1 MLSFRFQA
9 PTRILFG
16 PDTVAQLA
24 AELSSLGIS
33 KALVVTDP
41 GIVRAGLLERVTRV
55 LEKDGVAFEVFDHV
69 EPNPR
74 DTTILAGAEVA
85 RHSGA
90 GALVA
95 LGGGSPIDAAKAM
108 AVMAANDGPLAG
120 YCGAGADPWPV
131 RPVPIIAIPTTAGTG
146 AEVSGAAMI
155 NLVAAPRKA
164 DIFGQ
169 SIRPVTAIL
178 DPVLT
183 VGLPPGLTAS
193 TGIDAMSHALEAYVA
208 LYANPITDALAEQAM
223 RLVAGNLRQATI
235 DGENL
240 EARGHMLLASAM
252 AVLAAGAGLGVIHSL
267 AQTTGGFYDAPH
279 GLSIAACFS
288 LGMGYNLPAAP
299 EKFARIAQLLGADVS
314 GLSRSAAAEAAVPAL
329 EALLRDLG
337 ITVDLRDLG
346 VNLADIPRLAE
357 LAMLDG
363 CTPTNP
369 RPIDEAG
376 FAALFARGLKQDP
389 VTESGRNVGDNR

>member
-9 PTRILFG
+9 PTKILFG
-16 PDTVAQLA
+16 PDAVAQLP
-24 AELSSLGIS
+24 AELSSLGAS

-41 GIVRAGLLERVTRV
+41 GILRAGLVEKLTTV
-55 LEKDGVAFEVFDHV
+55 LGQGGIGVEVFDQV

-108 AVMAANDGPLAG
+108 AVMAANDGSLTD

-131 RPVPIIAIPTTAGTG
+131 RPVPIVAIPTTAGTG

-155 NLVAAPRKA
+155 NLVAESRKA

-169 SIRPVTAIL
+169 SIRPVTAVL

-193 TGIDAMSHALEAYVA
+193 TGIDALSHALEAYVA

-223 RLVAGNLRQATI
+223 RLVAGNLRRATF

-240 EARGHMLLASAM
+240 EARGNMLVASAM
-252 AVLAAGAGLGVIHSL
+252 AVMAAGAGLGVIHSL
-267 AQTTGGFYDAPH
+267 AQTIGGFYDAPH
-279 GLSIAACFS
+279 GLGIAVCFP
-288 LGMGYNLPAAP
+288 LGMRYNLSAAP
-299 EKFARIAQLLGADVS
+299 EKFARIAQLLGADVA
-314 GLSRSAAAEAAVPAL
+314 GLSPSAAAEAAVPAL

-337 ITVDLRDLG
+337 ITSDLKDLG
-346 VNLADIPRLAE
+346 ARQADIPRLAE

-376 FAALFARGLKQDP
+376 FAALFARGL
-389 VTESGRNVGDNR
+389 E

>member
-1 MLSFRFQA
+1 MLSFAFRA
-9 PTRILFG
+9 PTKIVFG
-16 PDTVAQLA
+16 PDAVAQLA
-24 AELSSLGIS
+24 DELAGLGAD

-41 GIVRAGLLERVTRV
+41 GLVRAGLLERVTNV
-55 LEKDGVAFEVFDHV
+55 LREHDVAFEVFDQI

-74 DTTILAGAEVA
+74 DTTILIGAEAA
-85 RHSGA
+85 RDSGA
-90 GALVA
+90 GAIVA

-108 AVMAANDGPLAG
+108 AVMAANDGPLAA

-131 RPVPIIAIPTTAGTG
+131 APVPIIAIPTTAGTG

-155 NLVAAPRKA
+155 NLVSESRKA

-169 SIRPVTAIL
+169 SIRPVTAVL

-183 VGLPPGLTAS
+183 VGLPPHLTAS
-193 TGIDAMSHALEAYVA
+193 TGIDALSHALEAYVA
-208 LYANPITDALAEQAM
+208 LYANPITDALAEKAIQ
-223 RLVAGNLRQATI
+223 LVADNLHLVYV
-235 DGENL
+235 DPENL

-252 AVLAAGAGLGVIHSL
+252 AVMAAGAGLGIIHSL
-267 AQTTGGFYDAPH
+267 AQTIGGFYDAPH

-288 LGMGYNLPAAP
+288 LGMRYNLPAAP
-299 EKFARIAQLLGADVS
+299 DKFARIAHLLGADVA
-314 GLSRSAAAEAAVPAL
+314 GLSRSSAAEAAVPAL
-329 EALLRDLG
+329 EALLSELG
-337 ITVDLRDLG
+337 ITADLPALG
-346 VNLADIPRLAE
+346 VREADIPRLAE

-376 FAALFARGLKQDP
+376 FAALFAQGL
-389 VTESGRNVGDNR
+389 E

>member
-9 PTRILFG
+9 PTKILFG
-16 PDTVAQLA
+16 PDAVAQLA
-24 AELSSLGIS
+24 DELSSFGAS

-41 GIVRAGLLERVTRV
+41 GIVRAGLMERVTTV
-55 LEKDGVAFEVFDHV
+55 LEKGGAAFEVYDQI

-74 DTTILAGAEVA
+74 DTTILTGAELA
-85 RHSGA
+85 QRTGA
-90 GALVA
+90 GAIVA
-95 LGGGSPIDAAKAM
+95 LGGGSPIDAAKAI
-108 AVMAANDGPLAG
+108 AVMAANDGPLAD

-155 NLVAAPRKA
+155 NLVAESRKA

-183 VGLPPGLTAS
+183 VGLPPHLTAT
-193 TGIDAMSHALEAYVA
+193 TGIDALSHALEAYVA
-208 LYANPITDALAEQAM
+208 KHANPFTDALAEKAIQ
-223 RLVAGNLRQATI
+223 LVADNVRLAYVSP
-235 DGENL
+235 ENL
-240 EARGHMLLASAM
+240 EARGNMLLASAM
-252 AVLAAGAGLGVIHSL
+252 AVMAAGAGLGVIHSL
-267 AQTTGGFYDAPH
+267 AQTIGGFYDAPH
-279 GLSIAACFS
+279 GLSIAVCFAA
-288 LGMGYNLPAAP
+288 GMRYNLFTVPA
-299 EKFARIAQLLGADVS
+299 KFARIAQLLGADVA
-314 GLSRSAAAEAAVPAL
+314 GLSTMAAAKRAVPAL
-329 EALLRDLG
+329 QELLADLD
-337 ITVDLRDLG
+337 IMADMRALG
-346 VNLADIPRLAE
+346 VRQADIPRLAE

-376 FAALFARGLKQDP
+376 FATLFARGL
-389 VTESGRNVGDNR
+389 E

>member
-1 MLSFRFQA
+1 MLSFKFHV
-9 PTRILFG
+9 PTKLLSG
-16 PDTVAQLA
+16 PDAVAQLPV
-24 AELSSLGIS
+24 ELASLGATRAFI
-33 KALVVTDP
+33 VTDP
-41 GIVRAGLLERVTRV
+41 GIVCAGLLRKITDV
-55 LEKDGVAFEVFDHV
+55 LDKGGVAFEVFDQV

-74 DTTILAGAEVA
+74 DSTILAGAEQA
-85 RHSGA
+85 RELGA
-90 GALVA
+90 DAMVA

-108 AVMAANDGPLAG
+108 AVMAANEGPLVQ

-131 RPVPIIAIPTTAGTG
+131 LPVPIVAIPTTAGTG

-155 NLVAAPRKA
+155 NLVAESRKA

-193 TGIDAMSHALEAYVA
+193 TGIDALSHALEAYVA

-223 RLVAGNLRQATI
+223 RLVADNLHRVTF
-235 DGENL
+235 DGVNL

-252 AVLAAGAGLGVIHSL
+252 AVMAAGAGLGVIHSL
-267 AQTTGGFYDAPH
+267 AQTIGGFYDAPH
-279 GLSIAACFS
+279 GLSIAACFP
-288 LGMGYNLPAAP
+288 LGMRYNLSAAP
-299 EKFARIAQLLGADVS
+299 EKFARIAQLLGADVA
-314 GLSRSAAAEAAVPAL
+314 GLSPSAAAEAAVPAL

-337 ITVDLRDLG
+337 ITSDLKDLG
-346 VNLADIPRLAE
+346 ARQADIPRLAE

-376 FAALFARGLKQDP
+376 FAALFARGL
-389 VTESGRNVGDNR
+389 E